1 MTTMTRRL
9 VIALSLL
16 SLHGNAM
23 AQERDVRGAEAAYEE
38 AEKLLERGQL
48 QQACLRYAES
58 YRMDPQLGA
67 LLHVADCNER
77 IDKLATAWRNFDE
90 GHRLAL
96 QKHDERAA
104 VARER
109 ADALIPR
116 LSYLRVTL
124 PPDAGDE
131 AKVVIDGAPVEP
143 PLLGKNI
150 PADRGTHS
158 IVVTSEGQ
166 EKWRTEVAVKGTPG
180 VLYFDVPSWRI
191 PPPGQGD
198 LDGHA
203 PGRDSSREWFGL
215 DPSLRRVLGWSA
227 VGLGVAGLGLGTYF
241 FVLQGNKAD
250 EADAL
255 YSSYS
260 SCTANCDDVGTN
272 AKLAELA
279 DEQRRART
287 AGLISG
293 IAGTVF
299 LAGGAVLLFVPPPGA
314 DRSARAH
321 PPRLGL
327 GLGTV
332 TLTGEF

>member
-1 MTTMTRRL
+1 MTAMTRRL

-16 SLHGNAM
+16 SVHGSAV
-23 AQERDVRGAEAAYEE
+23 AQERDVQGAEAAYEE

-77 IDKLATAWRNFDE
+77 IDKLATAWRIFDE
-90 GHRLAL
+90 GYRLAL
-96 QKHDERAA
+96 QKHDERAL

-109 ADALIPR
+109 ADALVPR

-124 PPDAGDE
+124 PADAGDE

-143 PLLGKNI
+143 TLLGKDI
-150 PADRGTHS
+150 PADRGIHS
-158 IVVTSEGQ
+158 IVVTSEGR
-166 EKWRTEVAVKGTPG
+166 EKWRTDVTVKGAPG
-180 VLYFDVPSWRI
+180 VLYFDVPSWRA
-191 PPPGQGD
+191 PPPSQGSHD
-198 LDGHA
+198 L
-203 PGRDSSREWFGL
+203 GRDSSRQWFGM

-241 FVLQGNKAD
+241 FVLQGQKAD

-260 SCTANCDDVGTN
+260 SCTANCDDVATN
-272 AKLAELA
+272 AELAELA

-299 LAGGAVLLFVPPPGA
+299 LAGGAILLFVPPPGA

-321 PPRLGL
+321 PPKLGL